1 MAGTIGELLLLISF
15 VASILA
21 GLAYF
26 QSVRRPNAAAA
37 LIRTGRLSWYV
48 MLLGALGAAVILSRL
63 IFTHQF
69 QYNYVWSNSS
79 RDLPAKYLFSAFWA
93 GQEGSFLLWTVMI
106 AIVGVIALHTSR
118 RFEGPVMAILG
129 LCQAFM
135 ISMIVGLKFGAFHIG
150 SSPFSLLAERFPD
163 APFLAAGGV
172 PPDGNGLNDLL
183 QNYWMV
189 IHPPTLFMGFTLM
202 MMPFAFAVAGLWQK
216 KYTQWVK
223 PALPWVLTST
233 LVLLVGITLGGYW
246 AYVTLSFGGY
256 WAWDPVENS
265 SFVPFLIGAAALH
278 TMIAQKK
285 SGSSHKASMLFCIL
299 AFMTVIYSTFL
310 TRSGILG
317 DVSVHSFVD
326 LGLYNQLLI
335 WILAIAALGFGLFA
349 YRYRDLPVPKRE
361 SQVMSRE
368 FMIFTG
374 ALVLCAIATVVLL
387 GTSTP
392 IVGRIFRDSP
402 SGVPI
407 EFYNR
412 WTLPM
417 AVILALL
424 VGVGQLFWWTKMSID
439 TLNRL
444 VARPLVLA
452 VLSTAAVLILTPFAE
467 QTAQSAQVAAQAV
480 GGTLLE
486 AGFGAGLVDMWYQY
500 GPGMLLLLL
509 VFAAFFA
516 LYGNG
521 FVLWRIGKG
530 NIKLAGGAITHVG
543 LALALF
549 GIVTSSGLNDPIVPE
564 SHQGRRENFVV
575 DRGQTVSVDG
585 YAVSYEGTETT
596 DEGYTA
602 YRLNFNDGK
611 GHAFQVKPVVYKS
624 RKEQWIQHPDIKTY
638 AEKDIYVSVAPK
650 AMFEQPDEASA
661 SDGRLQLQL
670 RKGESS
676 SIADNKFEI
685 AFDSFVLDVDSTNGH
700 GQNSEISVS
709 AKLRVKEVASGEE
722 EVIEPV
728 YVITANRQQRYM
740 PASIDRWG
748 MTVSFVGMNV
758 DDGAVH
764 LIVDGLGGAPEDW
777 IVVQAYQKP
786 LINLLWIGIF
796 MMAGGFLLSIY
807 RRVSEN
813 KHSKKRPA

>member
-1 MAGTIGELLLLISF
+1 MI
-15 VASILA
+15 
-21 GLAYF
+21 
-26 QSVRRPNAAAA
+26 
-37 LIRTGRLSWYV
+37 
-48 MLLGALGAAVILSRL
+48 AVI
-63 IFTHQF
+63 
-69 QYNYVWSNSS
+69 
-79 RDLPAKYLFSAFWA
+79 
-93 GQEGSFLLWTVMI
+93 
-106 AIVGVIALHTSR
+106 GVIALHTSR

-135 ISMIVGLKFGAFHIG
+135 LSMIVGLKFGAFHIG
-150 SSPFSLLAERFPD
+150 SSPFSLLSERFPD

-335 WILAIAALGFGLFA
+335 WILTIAALGFGLFA
-349 YRYRDLPVPKRE
+349 YRYRELPVPKRE

-467 QTAQSAQVAAQAV
+467 QTAHSAQVAAQAV

-486 AGFGAGLVDMWYQY
+486 AGLGAGLVDMWYHY

-650 AMFEQPDEASA
+650 AMFEQPDDASA

-709 AKLRVKEVASGEE
+709 AKLRVKDVASGEE

-786 LINLLWIGIF
+786 LINLLWMGIF

-813 KHSKKRPA
+813 KLSKKRPA